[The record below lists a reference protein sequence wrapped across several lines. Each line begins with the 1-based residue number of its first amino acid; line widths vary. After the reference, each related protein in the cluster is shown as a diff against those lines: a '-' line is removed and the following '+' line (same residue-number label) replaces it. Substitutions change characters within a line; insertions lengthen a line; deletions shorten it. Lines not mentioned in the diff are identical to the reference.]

1 MSAPVCSCT
10 VGQAED
16 SMDYW
21 WFLLWSETKAL
32 AFPAAEP
39 ADRDDSIRGS
49 ECPALC
55 STCELLPKLGGTLCS
70 ALLTCVKIKIQASIL
85 SLIFSVTLK
94 FAALSLHKGPEK
106 DLCMYSRPP
115 S

>member
-1 MSAPVCSCT
+1 MPQYVH
-10 VGQAED
+10 V
-16 SMDYW
+16 
-21 WFLLWSETKAL
+21 LWDKQKIAWNTGGFFCGVKL
-32 AFPAAEP
+32 RHLHFPAAEP
-39 ADRDDSIRGS
+39 ANRDDSIRGS